1 MNIKLHTPKSL
12 KMGSGMATMKQ
23 FLMSIV
29 ATSISIALT
38 FGTAAF
44 LDSKKKQGEKRE
56 IVMMVMYDMYNSLKS
71 IEKADSVIQQA
82 MEMQLQIAEDT
93 SKFET
98 LRYNFAQLIPKAE
111 YTETTERIF
120 SSSIETINT
129 VGNVLFTEN
138 VAEFYQM
145 RKLYTTTICDSITNS
160 ITRSQPFSSLRN
172 SLNFDYSFHAVLSSG
187 MLKDMQRKYAQC
199 KQMMEI
205 SDEDID
211 AYREQRQQI
220 DKGMMGDD
228 ASGDSLVN
236 RFLQIQGTIE
246 EAKAKL
252 KLE

>member
-12 KMGSGMATMKQ
+12 KMGSGMASVKQ
-23 FLMSIV
+23 FLLSIV

-44 LDSKKKQGEKRE
+44 LDNKKKQGEKRE

-98 LRYNFAQLIPKAE
+98 LRYYFAQLIPKAE

-145 RKLYTTTICDSITNS
+145 RKLYKTTVCDSITNS
-160 ITRSQPFSSLRN
+160 IARSQPFSSLRN

-220 DKGMMGDD
+220 DKGTMGDD
-228 ASGDSLVN
+228 ASDDSLVN

>member
-23 FLMSIV
+23 LLMSIV

-44 LDSKKKQGEKRE
+44 LDNKKKQGEKRE

-98 LRYNFAQLIPKAE
+98 LRYYFAQLIPKAE

-145 RKLYTTTICDSITNS
+145 RKLYKTTVCDSITNS
-160 ITRSQPFSSLRN
+160 IARSQPFSSLRN